1 MSRTRRW
8 YAPKHSVIQFRTR
21 PSRFSVVPQIA
32 SRRRVHAGCDQP
44 FFPEEQI
51 EGEVLAVLSA
61 MATPDGLAEA
71 VEVAIS
77 KYASQQRKLS
87 RGSRRK
93 MIDQQLKRIAELYEI
108 GDYTKEVYDRKR
120 AELMI
125 ERDSLEVVPASASLS
140 LQRQR
145 IQAVVDDWP
154 EMTGDERK
162 RMLQLIFSEIRA
174 DHVNGKLVVTFKALP
189 HLEPYVEAV
198 LAKKKAAESGSDLV
212 STSERKTGVKHAEV
226 ITARLVQ
233 DDRGWLRLAG

>member
-1 MSRTRRW
+1 
-8 YAPKHSVIQFRTR
+8 
-21 PSRFSVVPQIA
+21 
-32 SRRRVHAGCDQP
+32 
-44 FFPEEQI
+44 
-51 EGEVLAVLSA
+51 

-71 VEVAIS
+71 VEIAIS

-108 GDYTKEVYDRKR
+108 GDYTKELYDRKR
-120 AELMI
+120 ADLII

-154 EMTGDERK
+154 QMTGDEPK
-162 RMLQLIFSEIRA
+162 RMLRLIFSEIRA
-174 DHVNGKLVVTFKALP
+174 DHVNGKLAVTFKAVP

-198 LAKKKAAESGSDLV
+198 LAKKNATNSGSDLV
-212 STSERKTGVKHAEV
+212 STSERKTGLEPA
-226 ITARLVQ
+226 TPTLARLCSTN
-233 DDRGWLRLAG
+233 